1 MLPAQLPSCAHNRLC
16 STACARLEVY
26 RPIKQHTSLVMPQ
39 NLSCAA
45 LQMHRLEAS
54 KNSDNI
60 YSSMLSKLRTF
71 SLLQATAV
79 ASGAGTCTASATAS
93 AFASAVGNECFAS
106 AAASAAASCLV
117 STTFSVATA
126 SAFAEASH
134 LPWEVFLCIWPLC
147 NGYHMCVCW
156 ADCSAHCCFVRVG
169 LPAQFST
176 YTPIWRAADQ
186 HVKQQ
191 WQAFRGTAAGLP
203 CCSYLLLYRHAE
215 HLLILPFSLCRPL
228 PRPPHRQV
236 SAMWRRCLHRQQQ
249 QPLLR

>member
-1 MLPAQLPSCAHNRLC
+1 MITSTAACCLSSGHFRCCRPLQWPQGQGPVLPALQHQLLPAPL
-16 STACARLEVY
+16 A
-26 RPIKQHTSLVMPQ
+26 TS
-39 NLSCAA
+39 A
-45 LQMHRLEAS
+45 LQA
-54 KNSDNI
+54 
-60 YSSMLSKLRTF
+60 LRPVQQPPAWF
-71 SLLQATAV
+71 QPPSALPPPALLLRQV
-79 ASGAGTCTASATAS
+79 I
-93 AFASAVGNECFAS
+93 
-106 AAASAAASCLV
+106 CLG
-117 STTFSVATA
+117 
-126 SAFAEASH
+126 
-134 LPWEVFLCIWPLC
+134 EVFLCIWPLC